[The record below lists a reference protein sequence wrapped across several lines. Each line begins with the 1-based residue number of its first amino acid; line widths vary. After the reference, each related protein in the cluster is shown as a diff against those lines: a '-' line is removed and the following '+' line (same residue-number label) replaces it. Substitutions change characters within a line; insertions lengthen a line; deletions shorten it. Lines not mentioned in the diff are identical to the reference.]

1 MGDLPPRRVRIRR
14 ERLTGFGAA
23 WLLLAVFII
32 ARSAGTWAPY
42 EPGIWAPILIKPA
55 DVVRNIAIYIP
66 FGVLGMLVLERRDAR
81 GVLRVMGI
89 AVIFSLGVEALQLYT
104 ADRVAS
110 LTDIVSAGVGSCIGG
125 AATVWWR
132 SPR

>member
-1 MGDLPPRRVRIRR
+1 M
-14 ERLTGFGAA
+14 
-23 WLLLAVFII
+23 FII

-42 EPGIWAPILIKPA
+42 EPGIWAPTLIKPA
-55 DVVRNIAIYIP
+55 DVVRNVAIYIP

-81 GVLRVMGI
+81 GVLRVMAI

-125 AATVWWR
+125 AAIAWWR